1 MDHEH
6 GRRVSSPWTPETL
19 AALHALAAHLVEVQG
34 MEQRTADMAVTRWI
48 IERRPIRECV
58 RAELAGE
65 P

>member
-1 MDHEH
+1 MPDRLLELAADARSRMDHEH

-48 IERRPIRECV
+48 I
-58 RAELAGE
+58 
-65 P
+65 